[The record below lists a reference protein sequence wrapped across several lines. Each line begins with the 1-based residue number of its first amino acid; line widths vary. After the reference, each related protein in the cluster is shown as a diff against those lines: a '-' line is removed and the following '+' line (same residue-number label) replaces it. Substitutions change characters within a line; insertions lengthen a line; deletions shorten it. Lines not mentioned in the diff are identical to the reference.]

1 MHQESSLRAEDPSYL
16 EEISDSAF
24 EHAAINKLSVYAIS
38 RAEPLLS
45 SAMHRAFSLQ
55 YQVVKRSFDVILS
68 LILLVIFL
76 PLGLLVG
83 LLVLCTSRGP
93 MFYRHERI
101 GRFGVPFKIIKFRSM
116 YTGSRKAEVLD
127 IRQAH
132 RCAPSGFRADKRDLD
147 PRITPIGRIMRKLSL
162 DELPQLFN
170 VLLGDMSLVGP
181 RPIVE
186 AERPI
191 YGRNMTFYEL
201 LQPGIT
207 GLWQVSGRSDVG
219 YNQRISLDREYAGR
233 WSCFLDIRIL
243 ARTIPAVI
251 SMRGAY

>member
-1 MHQESSLRAEDPSYL
+1 MHQESSLRADDPSYF
-16 EEISDSAF
+16 EGGADSAF
-24 EHAAINKLSVYAIS
+24 EHAAVNKSTVYAIN

-45 SAMHRAFSLQ
+45 SALNRASSWQ

-68 LILLVIFL
+68 LVLLAIFF
-76 PLGLLVG
+76 PLGLVVG

-116 YTGSRKAEVLD
+116 YTGSSKAEVLD

-132 RCAPSGFRADKRDLD
+132 RAAPSGFRANKRDVD
-147 PRITPIGRIMRKLSL
+147 PRITPIGAIMRKLSL

-170 VLLGDMSLVGP
+170 VLAGDMSLVGP
-181 RPIVE
+181 RPIVD

-191 YGRNMTFYEL
+191 YGSNMTFYEL

-207 GLWQVSGRSDVG
+207 GLWQISGRSDVG
-219 YNQRISLDREYAGR
+219 YIQRISLDREYASR
-233 WSCFLDIRIL
+233 WSCFLDVVIL